1 MDKPPI
7 FPTNKSQLLP
17 AQSVSDGWTD
27 RPLTETCLDNEDAP
41 ISAARKTRRNPPGS
55 TRCGFRS
62 EIVDDSRI
70 AAVPGSRSSCEIE
83 AVEVHHLGPR
93 RHEVFHELLLRVSAG
108 I

>member
-7 FPTNKSQLLP
+7 FPTNNPNYCWP

-41 ISAARKTRRNPPGS
+41 ISAVRKTRRNPPGS
-55 TRCGFRS
+55 TRCRFRS

-70 AAVPGSRSSCEIE
+70 
-83 AVEVHHLGPR
+83 
-93 RHEVFHELLLRVSAG
+93 
-108 I
+108 

>member
-7 FPTNKSQLLP
+7 FPTNNPNYCWP

-41 ISAARKTRRNPPGS
+41 ISAVRKTRRNPPGS
-55 TRCGFRS
+55 TRCRFRS

-70 AAVPGSRSSCEIE
+70 AAV
-83 AVEVHHLGPR
+83 L
-93 RHEVFHELLLRVSAG
+93 
-108 I
+108 